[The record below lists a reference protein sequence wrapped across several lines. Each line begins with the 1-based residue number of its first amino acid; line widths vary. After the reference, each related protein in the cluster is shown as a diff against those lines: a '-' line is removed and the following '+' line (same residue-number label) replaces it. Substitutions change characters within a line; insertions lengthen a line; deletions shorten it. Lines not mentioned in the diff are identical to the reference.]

1 MLYCVQVDRE
11 TKQEIS
17 VLPTSCNDET
27 LPAPSDDRTSAPV
40 VTDCD
45 ESADAQNPVHLADQR
60 KVFSHFQTLALRQ
73 RVTNHDLDVMRA
85 ALKQA
90 ERDIAEGK
98 ETISEF
104 QLGQKKLLNSFEEQS
119 RCLTSLQEQ
128 YLAQGNG
135 SRGRMVDKNLLSRL
149 EALEKSSE
157 EKNRIIRQQS
167 QQISDLLR
175 TVDSLRPVGSK
186 SKDNRPL
193 SYTAATSH
201 EGGWLEGR
209 VAQMEKSLEELTRQ
223 TTALKCHT
231 RELEMQLQASLA
243 STHTGSF
250 LWRVPDVS
258 RRKRDAIEERITSIY
273 SPPFYTG
280 R

>member
-1 MLYCVQVDRE
+1 M
-11 TKQEIS
+11 
-17 VLPTSCNDET
+17 
-27 LPAPSDDRTSAPV
+27 
-40 VTDCD
+40 
-45 ESADAQNPVHLADQR
+45 
-60 KVFSHFQTLALRQ
+60 
-73 RVTNHDLDVMRA
+73 TNHDIDIMRA
-85 ALKQA
+85 VLKQA

-128 YLAQGNG
+128 FHMQGNS
-135 SRGRMVDKNLLSRL
+135 SRGRVVDKNLLSRL

-167 QQISDLLR
+167 QQISDLLW
-175 TVDSLRPVGSK
+175 TVDSLRPFGSK
-186 SKDNRPL
+186 SKDNRTL

>member
-1 MLYCVQVDRE
+1 M
-11 TKQEIS
+11 
-17 VLPTSCNDET
+17 LPTSCNDET
-27 LPAPSDDRTSAPV
+27 VPAMSDDSTSASE
-40 VTDCD
+40 VTDD
-45 ESADAQNPVHLADQR
+45 SSNAQNPIHLADQ
-60 KVFSHFQTLALRQ
+60 KNVFSHFQTLALRQ
-73 RVTNHDLDVMRA
+73 RVTNHDIDVMRA
-85 ALKQA
+85 VLKQA

-98 ETISEF
+98 DSISEF
-104 QLGQKKLLNSFEEQS
+104 QLGQKKLLNSFEEQC
-119 RCLTSLQEQ
+119 RRLTSLQEQ
-128 YLAQGNG
+128 FHTQGNG
-135 SRGRMVDKNLLSRL
+135 GRGKVVDKNLLSRL
-149 EALEKSSE
+149 EALEKLSE

-167 QQISDLLR
+167 QKISDLMR
-175 TVDSLRPVGSK
+175 TVDSLRPMGSK
-186 SKDNRPL
+186 SRDNRTL

-209 VAQMEKSLEELTRQ
+209 VAQMEKNLEELTRQ
-223 TTALKCHT
+223 TTTLKCHT

>member
-1 MLYCVQVDRE
+1 M
-11 TKQEIS
+11 TKQE
-17 VLPTSCNDET
+17 T
-27 LPAPSDDRTSAPV
+27 LAFKSLAPAEIDIAAED
-40 VTDCD
+40 
-45 ESADAQNPVHLADQR
+45 
-60 KVFSHFQTLALRQ
+60 FQTLAFRQ
-73 RVTNHDLDVMRA
+73 RVTDHDDVMKA
-85 ALKQA
+85 ELKQA

-98 ETISEF
+98 DTISEY
-104 QLGQKKLLNSFEEQS
+104 QLGQKKLLDSVEEQC
-119 RCLTSLQEQ
+119 RQLTSLQEQ
-128 YLAQGNG
+128 FHTQGNG
-135 SRGRMVDKNLLSRL
+135 SRERVVNKNLLSRL
-149 EALEKSSE
+149 EALEKLSE

-167 QQISDLLR
+167 QQISDLMC
-175 TVDSLRPVGSK
+175 TVDSLMPMSSK
-186 SKDNRPL
+186 FKDNYAL
-193 SYTAATSH
+193 SYTSST

-231 RELEMQLQASLA
+231 HELEMQLQASLA

>member
-1 MLYCVQVDRE
+1 M
-11 TKQEIS
+11 
-17 VLPTSCNDET
+17 LPTSCET
-27 LPAPSDDRTSAPV
+27 LPAMSDDSTSAPL

-45 ESADAQNPVHLADQR
+45 DSSSAQNPVHLADQR
-60 KVFSHFQTLALRQ
+60 MVFSHFQTLALQ
-73 RVTNHDLDVMRA
+73 HRVTNHDLDVMRA

-98 ETISEF
+98 DTISEF

-119 RCLTSLQEQ
+119 RHLMSLKEQ

-135 SRGRMVDKNLLSRL
+135 SQGRGVDKNLLSRL

-175 TVDSLRPVGSK
+175 TVDSLRPLGSK
-186 SKDNRPL
+186 FKDNRTL
-193 SYTAATSH
+193 SYTTATGH

-209 VAQMEKSLEELTRQ
+209 VAQMEKNLEELTRQ

>member
-1 MLYCVQVDRE
+1 M
-11 TKQEIS
+11 
-17 VLPTSCNDET
+17 LPTSCNDET
-27 LPAPSDDRTSAPV
+27 VPTTSDESRTVPE
-40 VTDCD
+40 VTDSND
-45 ESADAQNPVHLADQR
+45 SSNAQHPIHLADQ
-60 KVFSHFQTLALRQ
+60 KNVFLHFQTLALRQ
-73 RVTNHDLDVMRA
+73 RVTNHDVDVMRA

-98 ETISEF
+98 DTISEF

-128 YLAQGNG
+128 FNTQGNG
-135 SRGRMVDKNLLSRL
+135 SRGRVVDKNLLSRL
-149 EALEKSSE
+149 EALEKSLE

-167 QQISDLLR
+167 QQISDLMR
-175 TVDSLRPVGSK
+175 TVDSLRPMSSK
-186 SKDNRPL
+186 FKDNYTL
-193 SYTAATSH
+193 SYTSST

-223 TTALKCHT
+223 TTTLKCHT

-258 RRKRDAIEERITSIY
+258 RRKRDAIE
-273 SPPFYTG
+273 
-280 R
+280 

>member
-1 MLYCVQVDRE
+1 M
-11 TKQEIS
+11 TKQEVS
-17 VLPTSCNDET
+17 VLPTSCHSET
-27 LPAPSDDRTSAPV
+27 LPSDDSTSAPE

-45 ESADAQNPVHLADQR
+45 DSSNAQNPIHLADQ
-60 KVFSHFQTLALRQ
+60 KNIFSHFQTLALRQ
-73 RVTNHDLDVMRA
+73 RVTNHDIDVMRA

-98 ETISEF
+98 DTISEF
-104 QLGQKKLLNSFEEQS
+104 QLSQNKLLNSFEEQS
-119 RCLTSLQEQ
+119 RRLTSLQEQ
-128 YLAQGNG
+128 YHTQGNG
-135 SRGRMVDKNLLSRL
+135 SRGRVVDKNLLSRL

-167 QQISDLLR
+167 QQISDLMR
-175 TVDSLRPVGSK
+175 TVDSLRPMGSK
-186 SKDNRPL
+186 SRDNRTL
-193 SYTAATSH
+193 SYTTATSH

-209 VAQMEKSLEELTRQ
+209 VVQMEKSLEELTRQ

>member
-1 MLYCVQVDRE
+1 M
-11 TKQEIS
+11 TKQDTLAFKSLAPAEI
-17 VLPTSCNDET
+17 DIAE
-27 LPAPSDDRTSAPV
+27 D
-40 VTDCD
+40 
-45 ESADAQNPVHLADQR
+45 
-60 KVFSHFQTLALRQ
+60 FQTAFRQ
-73 RVTNHDLDVMRA
+73 RVTNHDDIMRA
-85 ALKQA
+85 KLKQA
-90 ERDIAEGK
+90 ERDIAEEK
-98 ETISEF
+98 DTISEY
-104 QLGQKKLLNSFEEQS
+104 QLGQKKLLDSCEEQC
-119 RCLTSLQEQ
+119 RQLTSLQKQ
-128 YLAQGNG
+128 FHTQGNG
-135 SRGRMVDKNLLSRL
+135 SRERVVHKNLLSRV

-167 QQISDLLR
+167 QQISDLMC
-175 TVDSLRPVGSK
+175 TVDSLMSTSSK
-186 SKDNRPL
+186 FKDNYAL
-193 SYTAATSH
+193 SYTSST

-223 TTALKCHT
+223 TTALKCHNH
-231 RELEMQLQASLA
+231 ELEMQLQASLA